1 MTNIASPIADSA
13 AATVKT
19 NNANNWP
26 KISSKK
32 TEKIMKL
39 KLIDN
44 NINSMDIN
52 KIIIF
57 FRFKKIPE
65 RPNKNNTMATNKYL
79 V

>member
-1 MTNIASPIADSA
+1 MASPIADSA

-44 NINSMDIN
+44 NINSMDIGT
-52 KIIIF
+52 KH
-57 FRFKKIPE
+57 
-65 RPNKNNTMATNKYL
+65 NNTVDITEL
-79 V
+79 

>member
-44 NINSMDIN
+44 NIKRNT
-52 KIIIF
+52 
-57 FRFKKIPE
+57 RFKRSADTRSHTHMLI
-65 RPNKNNTMATNKYL
+65 
-79 V
+79 